1 MDLASVLPKSTQFVG
16 TDITSYYFPPSPP
29 PNIHFVK
36 QSVTEEWPSDW
47 HASFDVVHQ
56 KLVLSACE
64 PISAQKVVDS
74 LFSLTK
80 PGGWIQLL
88 ECDHSGG
95 FSPEQASR
103 YPATV
108 RFGEL
113 VMRCRA
119 ATGKSGQ
126 YGLSL
131 RSWLREAGARDVVET
146 LLNCPVGALAPTKEM
161 KQSTTEN
168 LLSVVRGL
176 KAARGGMTVPRR
188 TRVLSPTDRP
198 LDIPGLDLDAN
209 YFDQLHDN
217 LQHEL
222 YTIGSFQRFHL
233 VYGRRSLNAGAALS
247 NGNGI

>member
-1 MDLASVLPKSTQFVG
+1 MDLGSVLPKSTRFVG
-16 TDITSYYFPPSPP
+16 ADITTYYFPPSPP
-29 PNIHFVK
+29 PNVHFVK

-56 KLVLSACE
+56 KLVLSSCD
-64 PISAQKVVDS
+64 PVSAQKVVAS

-119 ATGKSGQ
+119 AAGKSGQ

-131 RSWLREAGARDVVET
+131 RGWLREAGARDVVET
-146 LLNCPVGALAPTKEM
+146 LLNCPVGALAPTQEL

-176 KAARGGMTVPRR
+176 KAARG
-188 TRVLSPTDRP
+188 
-198 LDIPGLDLDAN
+198 DIPGLDLDAN
-209 YFDQLHDN
+209 YFDQLHED
-217 LQHEL
+217 LQREL
-222 YTIGSFQRFHL
+222 STVGSFQRFHL
-233 VYGRRSLNAGAALS
+233 VYGRRSSSNAEATLS